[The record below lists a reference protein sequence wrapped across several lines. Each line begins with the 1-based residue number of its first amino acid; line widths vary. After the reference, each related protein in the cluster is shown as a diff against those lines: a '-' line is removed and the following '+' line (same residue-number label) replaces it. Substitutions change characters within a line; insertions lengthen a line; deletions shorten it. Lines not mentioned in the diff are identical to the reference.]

1 VSAAGTGTG
10 AAVVEPD
17 DHPAGSRHPGPDRP
31 GSAPPARVI
40 PSWSEPLATAASALV
55 GGPLGRHA
63 LVGRS
68 PFWTPLRV
76 VLLIAV
82 AVLACG
88 WLGKVPCLQQ
98 YTTDDGQ
105 AALDW
110 RNSRQYVSMCYS
122 DTVPLYSIE
131 GLQSGNVPYRD
142 SWIEG
147 AGTPNERVRYME
159 YPVLT
164 GFFQYANARLANGW
178 LWLADRTSLVPA
190 ALPVVVYFN
199 ISAVWLALAWLAA
212 VWAVR
217 MLRPTRPWDA
227 VLVALSPL
235 IAVHAFTNFDTL
247 AVACAT
253 GGVLALARRHP
264 MLAGLLIGVGG
275 AFKLYPLLL
284 LLPIIVV
291 AGRRRDVG
299 VAGRAVGAAT
309 LTWGALNAPIALVWT
324 TGWGEFFRL
333 NQSRPADPDSLY
345 YVISYFS
352 GWDGFDGRLPAGQ
365 TPEVL
370 NAVSLALFGLCCVA
384 VLLLG
389 LRAPRIP
396 RISSLAF
403 LLVASFLLFNKVW
416 SPQYSLWLVPL
427 AVLALPRWRLLLAW
441 MIVDALVWVP
451 RMFYY
456 LTPASKGLPP
466 DPFLGAVL
474 IRDALVVVLC
484 VLVVRS
490 ILRPTTDPVR
500 IAGLDDPDWPARTRH
515 LQRAA
520 APVGPTT
527 PDPDQERPDP
537 KQLDPDRPD
546 PKQLDPDR
554 PDPKQLDPDRLDPKR
569 PDPKPPA
576 AAPAA
581 AAGRDT

>member
-1 VSAAGTGTG
+1 MSVAGTESGS
-10 AAVVEPD
+10 AVVDPVD
-17 DHPAGSRHPGPDRP
+17 PAVGSIDPGSGRP

-82 AVLACG
+82 AVLAVG

-98 YTTDDGQ
+98 YTTEDGQ
-105 AALDW
+105 PALDW

-122 DTVPLYSIE
+122 DTVPLYGIE
-131 GLQSGNVPYRD
+131 GLQSGTVPYRD

-147 AGTPNERVRYME
+147 AGTDSERARYME

-164 GFFQYANARLANGW
+164 GFFQYANARLTDGW
-178 LWLADRTSLVPA
+178 LWLSQRASLVPT

-199 ISAVWLALAWLAA
+199 ISAVWLALAWLVT

-217 MLRPTRPWDA
+217 MLRPSRPWDA

-235 IAVHAFTNFDTL
+235 VAVHAFTNFDTL

-253 GGVLALARRHP
+253 AGVLALARRNCL
-264 MLAGLLIGVGG
+264 LAGLLLGVGG

-284 LLPIIVV
+284 LLPIVV
-291 AGRRRDVG
+291 LAARRRDPA
-299 VAGRAVGAAT
+299 VAARVVGAAA
-309 LTWGALNAPIALVWT
+309 LTWGVLNVPVALAWT
-324 TGWGEFFRL
+324 TGWSEFFRL
-333 NQSRPADPDSLY
+333 NESRPADPDSLY
-345 YVISYFS
+345 YVITYFS
-352 GWDGFDGRLPAGQ
+352 GWAGFDGPLEAGQ
-365 TPEVL
+365 VPAVL
-370 NAVSLALFGLCCVA
+370 NTVSLVLFGMCCLGVIA
-384 VLLLG
+384 LG
-389 LRAPRIP
+389 LRAPRTP

-403 LLVASFLLFNKVW
+403 LLVASFLLVNKVW

-427 AVLALPRWRLLLAW
+427 AVLALPRWRLLLGW

-474 IRDALVVVLC
+474 LRDALVVALC

-500 IAGLDDPDWPARTRH
+500 TTVPDDPDWPARPRH
-515 LQRAA
+515 PQ
-520 APVGPTT
+520 PT
-527 PDPDQERPDP
+527 
-537 KQLDPDRPD
+537 
-546 PKQLDPDR
+546 
-554 PDPKQLDPDRLDPKR
+554 
-569 PDPKPPA
+569 PPA
-576 AAPAA
+576 PLPRTRS
-581 AAGRDT
+581 GNGVRSELG